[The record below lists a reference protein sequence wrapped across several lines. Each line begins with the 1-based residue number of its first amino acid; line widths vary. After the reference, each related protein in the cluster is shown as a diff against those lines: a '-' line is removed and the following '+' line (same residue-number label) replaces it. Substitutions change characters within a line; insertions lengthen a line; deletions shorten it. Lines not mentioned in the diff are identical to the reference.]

1 MVGFEFDLNYFN
13 NKKFTLNSLGDVII
27 KPNFHKVING
37 LGLSRGNSKGN
48 LIIQFEIIFPESLT
62 KEQKEKLKDIL

>member
-1 MVGFEFDLNYFN
+1 M
-13 NKKFTLNSLGDVII
+13 NSLGDVII